1 MELGSEEAIMWTQ
14 FKEEFYLE
22 YSWNLR
28 RSVVQ
33 IKCTCKYT
41 SRVQYNGVQVRG
53 RTHKA

>member
-14 FKEEFYLE
+14 FKEEFYQE